1 MRSYTAAHVLNPLAA
16 PFMGLCQMKDA
27 IKDLRKFQLDEFCPG
42 HGILDSMAEE
52 IPSYLPLIESTPD
65 SFWTSVEGAKEYWEM
80 LKEKRANDPEK
91 WNEKTWKD
99 DSIEKTGQMR
109 EWWREYI
116 HKLTYFSLAACL
128 VAPVQISNAS
138 VERVFSQVKFI
149 VETIG
154 LSVLEDTMEIRLMSR
169 INEY

>member
-65 SFWTSVEGAKEYWEM
+65 SFWTSVEEAKKYSEM
-80 LKEKRANDPEK
+80 LEEKRAKDPKK
-91 WNEKTWKD
+91 WNEKIWMPLENRRGWST
-99 DSIEKTGQMR
+99 
-109 EWWREYI
+109 
-116 HKLTYFSLAACL
+116 
-128 VAPVQISNAS
+128 
-138 VERVFSQVKFI
+138 VFLRKMSD
-149 VETIG
+149 
-154 LSVLEDTMEIRLMSR
+154 EDTEPLLGLGQSEGEEHYGECLGRTKDGGDDEQYRSTVRLLWQQLQLLGGL
-169 INEY
+169 EV